1 MGTTS
6 VPSSETRAAILVEEA
21 ESFHLA
27 GKSAECRALLTRA
40 LQLDPEHARALALAR
55 ELDGRAIDDVARR
68 DPELAKA
75 LASVSGMIAA
85 GQLPAAKASLEALQR
100 DHAGDPAVAAAR
112 RRWDARN
119 AKEAREK
126 ARRDQEQKDAAAAR
140 QKMEDDWAERVGA
153 HLGEGRYSDA
163 GRDLAQWL
171 VQSPGSSAALGL
183 RVRVESAEKG
193 LRSFEEAFREKRYQ
207 DALAALQVVEQA
219 NPSDP
224 GIAELR
230 RKAESARAAAR
241 SLLTVHRLGP
251 RGTLLL
257 DGRPL
262 GAADEIEGEIIP
274 AGSHMLVVKGE
285 SIGSVSRALESLDGQ
300 RIVLVYD
307 LRKQV
312 LRPMEEADQ
321 SLLARRRASEEV
333 HRFSVEHVHGVF
345 RGTCKGDLLVALP
358 DVEFKAAG
366 GAHRFQHPFRQLNL
380 KVDGKAVLLLDGRSG
395 AEILA
400 FRTGTPAQGAELR
413 QVWDR
418 FKDLS
423 Q

>member
-1 MGTTS
+1 M
-6 VPSSETRAAILVEEA
+6 
-21 ESFHLA
+21 
-27 GKSAECRALLTRA
+27 
-40 LQLDPEHARALALAR
+40 
-55 ELDGRAIDDVARR
+55 
-68 DPELAKA
+68 
-75 LASVSGMIAA
+75 
-85 GQLPAAKASLEALQR
+85 
-100 DHAGDPAVAAAR
+100 
-112 RRWDARN
+112 
-119 AKEAREK
+119 
-126 ARRDQEQKDAAAAR
+126 
-140 QKMEDDWAERVGA
+140 A
-153 HLGEGRYSDA
+153 HPGP